1 MKKKEITSKKMQAVI
16 KYGSIYVLKYQ
27 KEEREKKSRKVL
39 EEIMAE
45 NFPEYNEKILHIY
58 EEQQTPNLMKT
69 KKSILRYFNC
79 WNVKRQRKRK
89 KF

>member
-1 MKKKEITSKKMQAVI
+1 MQAVI